1 MDYYRVLGVSYSASE
16 EEIKHAFR
24 RLAIKYHPDKNP
36 DPRAESF
43 FKEINEAYDVLGDP
57 EKRRVYDL
65 RLNSPLVD
73 LIQGQAPPRHRDPA
87 YRPARQKVYRK
98 SERENLREL
107 MAEYLP
113 IARKAIFACFFISF
127 SLFVD
132 FILPRQIHEEKIEGT
147 SIRRTYSR
155 NASTTWWVIETS
167 GGHRVDLSFEF
178 SDFFQPGQSVT
189 VHASAFLDIPTRV
202 SVPDH
207 VIPIKNSIYGN
218 FIFAPAAL
226 LVISSIGILFR
237 KNIEYGF
244 NFGVISFVILLF
256 TIAIFLIL

>member
-1 MDYYRVLGVSYSASE
+1 MDYYRILGVSHSASE
-16 EEIKHAFR
+16 EQIKHAFR

-36 DPRAESF
+36 DPQAENI
-43 FKEINEAYDVLGDP
+43 FKEINEAYDVLSDP

-65 RLNSPLVD
+65 RLNNPLVD
-73 LIQGQAPPRHRDPA
+73 LVQNQTGPRHRDPA
-87 YRPARQKVYRK
+87 YRPARPKVHRR

-107 MAEYLP
+107 MAQYLP
-113 IARKAIFACFFISF
+113 IAQKVIFGCFFLSF
-127 SLFVD
+127 FLFID
-132 FILPRQIHEEKIEGT
+132 FIWPRQIHDEKVERT
-147 SIRRTYSR
+147 SLKRTYSR

-167 GGHRVDLSFEF
+167 GNHYIDLPFAF
-178 SDFFQPGQSVT
+178 SDSFPPGQSVT
-189 VHASAFLDIPTRV
+189 IQASTFFDIPT
-202 SVPDH
+202 SVAIPSH
-207 VIPIKNSIYGN
+207 VIPIKKSIYGN

-226 LVISSIGILFR
+226 LIISSLGLLFR